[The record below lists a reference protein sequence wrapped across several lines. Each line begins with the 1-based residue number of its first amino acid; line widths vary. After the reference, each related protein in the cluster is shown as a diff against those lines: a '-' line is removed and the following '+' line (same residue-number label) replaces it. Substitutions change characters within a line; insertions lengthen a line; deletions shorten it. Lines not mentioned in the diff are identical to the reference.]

1 MDETL
6 SDEKRK
12 EVDNQVKN
20 FMNDEKM
27 IEFLSSI
34 FKVLADPTRLKII
47 YTLSKSPL
55 CVTDISEML
64 EMSQSSISHQLAML
78 RNKELIKVE
87 RVGRKAIYSLDDEHV
102 ITLFKEGYNHAEHK
116 KNN

>member
-27 IEFLSSI
+27 IEFL
-34 FKVLADPTRLKII
+34 
-47 YTLSKSPL
+47 
-55 CVTDISEML
+55 
-64 EMSQSSISHQLAML
+64 
-78 RNKELIKVE
+78 
-87 RVGRKAIYSLDDEHV
+87 
-102 ITLFKEGYNHAEHK
+102 
-116 KNN
+116 